1 MTSQLVFLYRHQ
13 RRSPRRWWAL
23 LVVLLV
29 ALAGFATAQ
38 AAPVCTTNGNQGT
51 CTFTYTGAAE
61 RWVVPPHA
69 TQATFDLYGAQGGG
83 RYAGGRG
90 GRATASLLLTPGAV
104 YQITVGGEG
113 GELTGG
119 FNGGGQGGGVPG
131 SNPASG
137 GGGASDIRTGN
148 FGLADRILVAG
159 GGGGSGHC
167 CASSDGVEGG
177 AGGYPSGGD
186 GQAGETRAGVPLPG
200 GGGGSQLNG
209 VPTGGAGAGDGA
221 DGDVGV
227 GGNGGGTFGDYS
239 GGGGGGYVHVED
251 EAESHADRQINQL
264 FLPLI
269 NR

>member
-177 AGGYPSGGD
+177 AGAI
-186 GQAGETRAGVPLPG
+186 QAVGMVKPAKPGRVCPCLAVVVAANSTVYRPAAPVLATALTAMLVLVAMAAAPLVTIAAAAVAAM
-200 GGGGSQLNG
+200 SM
-209 VPTGGAGAGDGA
+209 
-221 DGDVGV
+221 
-227 GGNGGGTFGDYS
+227 
-239 GGGGGGYVHVED
+239 
-251 EAESHADRQINQL
+251 
-264 FLPLI
+264 
-269 NR
+269 